1 MLKRVRT
8 TKPKACAMAI
18 PRVMRELAEAFFELI
33 KQRSIEFQAVSDE
46 LGISLLQ
53 VKALFV
59 LGRERTMSE
68 VAEAAHCEPSN
79 LTGVIDKLEAR
90 GLVERRGAAND
101 RRIKM
106 VFLTP
111 GGTALR
117 RRVLARLSE
126 PAPWM
131 LALSE
136 SDQRKLRDIF
146 TRALGHSSDESA
158 NGAFVGEP
166 PRKTAA
172 GM

>member
-1 MLKRVRT
+1 MRT
-8 TKPKACAMAI
+8 SKPKACVSAI
-18 PRVMRELAEAFFELI
+18 PGVLRELAQAFFELM
-33 KQRSIEFQAVSDE
+33 KQRSIEFQTVAAE

-53 VKALFV
+53 AKALFV

-111 GGTALR
+111 GGAALR

-131 LALSE
+131 LELSAA
-136 SDQRKLRDIF
+136 DQRHLRDIF
-146 TRALGHSSDESA
+146 TRALAESTPGSELPKKA
-158 NGAFVGEP
+158 
-166 PRKTAA
+166 AA